1 MKHKF
6 FEEKIKKPVLNTIC
20 YQLRNN
26 KLFLICECI
35 VTKKKRKSI
44 LSGVPESYQRYL
56 DEIYSITYQK
66 KKGGWVSN
74 KEIAEALSVKPAS
87 VSGMLEK
94 LKKKGLIQWEQRKSI
109 RLTKE
114 GKEIAEHLTTVHS
127 LLNEFFE
134 KVLKLEDKELVND
147 LSCQIEHHIT
157 RDVKESLDK
166 FLKEFFSE

>member
-1 MKHKF
+1 M
-6 FEEKIKKPVLNTIC
+6 
-20 YQLRNN
+20 
-26 KLFLICECI
+26 
-35 VTKKKRKSI
+35 
-44 LSGVPESYQRYL
+44 

-127 LLNEFFE
+127 LLNKFFE